1 MTSNASFPNR
11 LLKVD
16 DLVRSD
22 HYYLSEDDVCYYI
35 GEYTARA
42 GFRYSLTNQLI
53 SNFKKKPRFRGT
65 PQWWYKTEAIQQV
78 ATKFREAVGVP
89 QLRAITF
96 IPVPPSKAKNDPEY
110 DDRLPQMLNAIHPT
124 LQLDVREIVVQDV
137 STLEVHLGADRPT
150 PDEIRNRY
158 RVDDSLAK
166 PVPRSIAIV
175 DDLLTTGSHFKA
187 MQSILLSYFP
197 ATHIV
202 GLFIA
207 RRVPSSDDSD
217 DDDLEF

>member
-22 HYYLSEDDVCYYI
+22 HYYLSDDDVCYYI

-42 GFRYSLTNQLI
+42 GFRYSPTNQLI
-53 SNFKKKPRFRGT
+53 SNFKKKPHFKGT
-65 PQWWYKTEAIQQV
+65 PQWRYKTEAIQQV
-78 ATKFREAVGVP
+78 ATKFRDAVGVP
-89 QLRAITF
+89 QLRALTF

-110 DDRLPQMLNAIHPT
+110 DDRLPQMLKATHPT

-166 PVPRSIAIV
+166 PVPRSLAGN
-175 DDLLTTGSHFKA
+175 L
-187 MQSILLSYFP
+187 
-197 ATHIV
+197 
-202 GLFIA
+202 
-207 RRVPSSDDSD
+207 DSP
-217 DDDLEF
+217 